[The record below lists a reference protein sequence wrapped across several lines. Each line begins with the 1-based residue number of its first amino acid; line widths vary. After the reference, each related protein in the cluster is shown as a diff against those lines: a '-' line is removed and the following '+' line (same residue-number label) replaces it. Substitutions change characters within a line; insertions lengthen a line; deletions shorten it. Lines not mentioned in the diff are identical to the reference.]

1 MKPPVIDISSAPT
14 YAFGYRGIVWWGTI
28 GMIALEGVM
37 FAMLITSYLYLKTRN
52 TDWPPGF
59 FPPDLLWGTV
69 NLILMLLSGIPNHM
83 MRKAAKKL
91 RLREVQGWLAI
102 CLLFGASFLIVRWLE
117 FRALNVWWDS
127 NAYGSIVWL
136 LLGFHTFHIATDFFE
151 TLVIGVMTVTGPM
164 KETRFVDV
172 EEDGMYWY
180 FVLASWLPTY
190 AFIYLA
196 PRFW

>member
-1 MKPPVIDISSAPT
+1 VKPPEIDISSAPS
-14 YAFGYRGIVWWGTI
+14 YAFGHRGVVWWGTA

-37 FAMLITSYLYLKTRN
+37 FAMLITSYLYLRTRN

-69 NLILMLLSGIPNHM
+69 NLALMLLSGIPNHL
-83 MRKAAKKL
+83 MRKAAKRLDL
-91 RLREVQGWLAI
+91 RQVQLWIVA
-102 CLLFGASFLIVRWLE
+102 CVLFGAAFLVVRWLE

-151 TLVIGVMTVTGPM
+151 TIVIGVMTVTGPM

-180 FVLASWLPTY
+180 FVVSTWLPTY
-190 AFIYLA
+190 AVIYLA